1 MIEPILI
8 EKNDLAP
15 KVVLDKEK
23 NTFLIAGKSI
33 IENSH
38 DFYNPILI
46 WFKNYFEN
54 PNDNTEL
61 ILYLEYINSSSFLQ
75 IANIIDIF
83 SQNMEKHNLNIKWL
97 YDKDDDTMEEIGKDL
112 QFTYLVKFNFIEL
125 TNTNIENFSLDL

>member
-1 MIEPILI
+1 MIEPIHI
-8 EKNDLAP
+8 EKNDLSP
-15 KVVLDKEK
+15 KVVLDKEN

-38 DFYNPILI
+38 DFYHPII
-46 WFKNYFEN
+46 TWFKNYFEN

-61 ILYLEYINSSSFLQ
+61 ILYLEYVNSSSFLQ

-83 SQNMEKHNLNIKWL
+83 SQNMENHNLNIKWL

-125 TNTNIENFSLDL
+125 TNSNIEDFSLD